1 MLFPGRDT
9 RQEPLLLIFERNDV
23 TLSTVSMTRTIDPST
38 TMAELLQE
46 YPGAQRAL
54 FRAYH
59 IGGCASC
66 GFSPNET
73 LASVCERNDNLPM
86 EEVVATILAA
96 HDADQQVQISP
107 EEVAERLRSG
117 EQVPLIDVRSREE
130 WDAVH
135 IDGATFFTQELMQEI
150 MSGWPKDREIIFV
163 CHHGVRSLDA
173 ASYFAGHGF
182 QHVRSMT
189 GGIDAW
195 SVAVDSD
202 LPRYHLE

>member
-1 MLFPGRDT
+1 M
-9 RQEPLLLIFERNDV
+9 IFERNDV
-23 TLSTVSMTRTIDPST
+23 TLSVVSMTRTIDPNT
-38 TMAELLQE
+38 TMTELLQE

-73 LASVCERNDNLPM
+73 LASVCQRNDNLPM
-86 EEVVATILAA
+86 DEVVATILAA
-96 HDADQQVQISP
+96 HDADQQVQVSP

-150 MSGWPKDREIIFV
+150 MSEWPKDREIVFV

>member
-1 MLFPGRDT
+1 
-9 RQEPLLLIFERNDV
+9 
-23 TLSTVSMTRTIDPST
+23 MTRTIDPST

-73 LASVCERNDNLPM
+73 LASVCERNDNLSM
-86 EEVVATILAA
+86 DEVVATILAA

-117 EQVPLIDVRSREE
+117 ELVPLIDVRSREE

-150 MSGWPKDREIIFV
+150 MTEWPKDREIVFL

-182 QHVRSMT
+182 QNVRSMT
-189 GGIDAW
+189 GGIDGW
-195 SVAVDSD
+195 SVAVNPD

>member
-1 MLFPGRDT
+1 
-9 RQEPLLLIFERNDV
+9 
-23 TLSTVSMTRTIDPST
+23 MTRTIDPNT

-66 GFSPNET
+66 GFSESET
-73 LASVCERNDNLPM
+73 LASVCARNDNLPV
-86 EEVVATILAA
+86 EEVVATIFAA
-96 HDADQQVQISP
+96 HDEDQKTQISP
-107 EEVAERLRSG
+107 EEVVERLRAG
-117 EQVPLIDVRSREE
+117 DQVPLIDVRSREE

-135 IDGATFFTQELMQEI
+135 IEGATFFTQELMQEM
-150 MSGWPKDREIIFV
+150 MSEWPKDREIIFV

-182 QHVRSMT
+182 EHVRSMT

-195 SVAVDSD
+195 SVEVDPD
-202 LPRYHLE
+202 LPRYHLG